1 MIEGTSTTSVARQPS
16 KDARMSDDISDRVKL
31 HDLKILSDN
40 YYTLRMASFD
50 FRRADGSWQ
59 HQERESYDI
68 GDAAAVLPFDKAR
81 GQVLLIK
88 QFRWPVFEW
97 GQKQLL
103 IEVIAGKLD
112 GDTPVDCIH
121 KEAMEEAGVTLSDPR
136 LVTNCFVS
144 PGAVKERVA
153 LFLASYDSTASRAKG
168 GGHED
173 EGEDIAVLEMSLE
186 EAMAMVPRGQI
197 VDMKTI
203 ALLQA
208 AKLET

>member
-1 MIEGTSTTSVARQPS
+1 MA
-16 KDARMSDDISDRVKL
+16 KDDDISGRVKL
-31 HDLKILSDN
+31 HDLKILSGN

-50 FRRADGSWQ
+50 FRRADGTWQ

-68 GDAAAVLPFDKAR
+68 GDAAAVLPFDKTR
-81 GQVLLIK
+81 GKVLLIK

-153 LFLASYDSTASRAKG
+153 LFLASYDSTAPRAKG

-173 EGEDIAVLEMSLE
+173 EGEDIAVLEMSLA
-186 EAMAMVPRGQI
+186 EAMAMIVRGEI